1 MKRREIKI
9 CSLRKMALLLS
20 YFITY
25 SNTFG
30 AQCSQSPDK
39 QKLRAT
45 RRDEKKAVKKK
56 KRPNREKNNT
66 KAFNLLLIYYLILY
80 TSNSSNCRTG
90 LFSVHA
96 LL

>member
-45 RRDEKKAVKKK
+45 RRDEKKGAVKKK

-66 KAFNLLLIYYLILY
+66 KAFNLLLIL
-80 TSNSSNCRTG
+80 SNIIY
-90 LFSVHA
+90 F
-96 LL
+96 

>member
-1 MKRREIKI
+1 MKAISTLCNNQPISNIKSCI
-9 CSLRKMALLLS
+9 WISSIENETQRDNVLLFKKDGFAAS

-45 RRDEKKAVKKK
+45 RRDEKKGAIKEE
-56 KRPNREKNNT
+56 EK
-66 KAFNLLLIYYLILY
+66 A
-80 TSNSSNCRTG
+80 
-90 LFSVHA
+90 
-96 LL
+96 

>member
-66 KAFNLLLIYYLILY
+66 KAFNLLPI
-80 TSNSSNCRTG
+80 
-90 LFSVHA
+90 
-96 LL
+96 